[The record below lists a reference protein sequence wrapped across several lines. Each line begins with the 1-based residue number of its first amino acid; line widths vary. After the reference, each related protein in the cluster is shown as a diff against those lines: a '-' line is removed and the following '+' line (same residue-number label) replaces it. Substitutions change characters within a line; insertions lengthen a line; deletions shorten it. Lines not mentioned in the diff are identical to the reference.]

1 MRLGLSHNSMRTLIA
16 NLVMLA
22 FCVHA
27 LIPQGFMP
35 ASDGPLSVQICPEGF
50 PQQLLPHAHHHSGS
64 GSHWHTEHCVFASA
78 CAAGPIPHLP
88 SLSYISLV
96 QYTPVAACISTAVA
110 VQVVYLPQPRGP
122 PSA

>member
-1 MRLGLSHNSMRTLIA
+1 MRLGLSRKAMRTLIA
-16 NLVMLA
+16 TLVMLA

-27 LIPQGFMP
+27 LVPQGFMP

-50 PQQLLPHAHHHSGS
+50 PAQLLPHAHHHHAG
-64 GSHWHTEHCVFASA
+64 GHWHTEHCVFGSA
-78 CAAGPIPHLP
+78 CAAGPTPHLP
-88 SLSYISLV
+88 SLSYVSLV
-96 QYTPVAACISTAVA
+96 LYTPVAGRISTAVA